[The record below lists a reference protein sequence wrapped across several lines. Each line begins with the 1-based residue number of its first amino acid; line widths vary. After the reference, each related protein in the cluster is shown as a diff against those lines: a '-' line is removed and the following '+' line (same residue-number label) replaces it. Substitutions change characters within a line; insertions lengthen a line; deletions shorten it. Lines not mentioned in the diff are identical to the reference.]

1 MGIEP
6 VYSTH
11 MELTNTGENAM
22 TNREKAIAEMD
33 KIQKQIQAVSAELI
47 GSGEFTGSE
56 MDAFLN
62 IDTQIIQLK
71 IMMDKLNKRAA

>member
-1 MGIEP
+1 
-6 VYSTH
+6 
-11 MELTNTGENAM
+11 M
-22 TNREKAIAEMD
+22 TNREKAIAEME
-33 KIQKQIQAVSAELI
+33 KIQKQIHAVSAELI